1 MVAEAGARMGE
12 KSASWTWHFDR
23 PPADIWP
30 LLADTAR
37 VNEAAKL
44 PKHAITEI
52 PQPDGSIKFFG
63 RVKMG
68 PFDLKWREKPVNWVA
83 EQWFE
88 HCRYFDSGPLKS
100 LCAQFSLEP
109 SGEGAVGHYRLSAEP
124 ANLIGRLILA
134 TGFFPSSAKTFGRL
148 AEEANAFA
156 KGDSA
161 SLFSYAAPQPKPEV
175 MARVARLVKEIEATP
190 NGHGLAQRLAD
201 LVLHAQEAD
210 LWHIRPLKLAHDW
223 DRPALEVI
231 ELCLQAVRA
240 GLLELRWDLLCPRC
254 RVAKAWSGGLDRLP
268 DGAHC
273 NSCNIDYGRDFSK
286 NVEASFRPAEAIR
299 PMESGEYCLM
309 GPMST
314 PHIKLQVAL
323 DPGETREIK
332 AQLSF
337 GPYRLRTLEAGP
349 ECDIESGIAGFP
361 TVILEDDAV
370 TAGAPAPRG
379 TIRLE
384 NRSRRPLT
392 AIVESRAWVADALTA
407 DRVTA
412 LQAFRD
418 LFSEDVLRPGDEVSI
433 GRVTLLFS
441 DLRGSTA
448 LYQKIGDATAY
459 HLVRDHFAFMARTI
473 RDHQGAIVKTIG
485 DAVMAAFARPEDG
498 LQAAVAIQR
507 QVAAFNRDHPVGDGP
522 GERSDA
528 IAIKLGLHQGPC
540 IVVTLNDRLDYF
552 GSTVNLAARLQGQSK
567 GGDVVLSR
575 EIAED
580 PAVAP
585 ILDRLAGEGVPAD
598 RDQAALK
605 GFAEP
610 LGFRRL
616 NFSE

>member
-1 MVAEAGARMGE
+1 MGE
-12 KSASWTWHFDR
+12 KTATWTWHFER

-30 LLADTAR
+30 LMADTAR
-37 VNEAAKL
+37 FNEAAKI

-52 PQPDGSIKFFG
+52 PQPDGSVKYFG

-109 SGEGAVGHYRLSAEP
+109 EGEGAVGHYRLTAAP

-134 TGFFPSSAKTFGRL
+134 TGFFRSSAKTFGRL
-148 AEEANAFA
+148 AHEANAFA
-156 KGDSA
+156 KGETAVPFRYD
-161 SLFSYAAPQPKPEV
+161 APSPKPEV
-175 MARVARLVKEIEATP
+175 AARVARLVQEIDASP
-190 NGHGLAQRLAD
+190 NGHGLARKLAD
-201 LVLHAQEAD
+201 LVLHAQEVD

-223 DRPALEVI
+223 GRPAIAVI
-231 ELCLQAVRA
+231 ELCLQAVRT

-268 DGAHC
+268 NGAHC
-273 NSCNIDYGRDFSK
+273 SSCNIDYGRDFSK

-299 PMESGEYCLM
+299 PMESGEYCLW
-309 GPMST
+309 GPIST

-337 GPYRLRTLEAGP
+337 GPYRLRTLEVGP
-349 ECDIESGIAGFP
+349 ECDIDAGIEGFP
-361 TVILEDDAV
+361 TFILEADDV
-370 TAGAPAPRG
+370 KAGTPAKRG
-379 TIRLE
+379 TILIE
-384 NRSRRPLT
+384 NRSQRTLT

-459 HLVRDHFAFMARTI
+459 HLVRDHFAFLAQAI
-473 RDHQGAIVKTIG
+473 RDNQGAIVKTIG

-498 LQAAVAIQR
+498 LRAAVAIQR
-507 QVAAFNRDHPVGDGP
+507 QVAAFNRKHPVGDGT
-522 GERSDA
+522 DA
-528 IAIKLGLHQGPC
+528 VAIKLGLHQGPC

-552 GSTVNLAARLQGQSK
+552 GSTVNLAARLQGQSR
-567 GGDVVLSR
+567 GGDIVLSR

-585 ILDRLAGEGVPAD
+585 ILATLALEGIPAEL
-598 RDQAALK
+598 DQAALK
-605 GFAEP
+605 GFAQP
-610 LGFRRL
+610 LAFRRL
-616 NFSE
+616 NFPG

>member
-1 MVAEAGARMGE
+1 LGE

-37 VNEAAKL
+37 VNEAANL

-52 PQPDGSIKFFG
+52 PQPDGSVQFFG

-68 PFDLKWREKPVNWVA
+68 PFDLKWREKPVNWVSD
-83 EQWFE
+83 QWFE
-88 HCRYFDSGPLKS
+88 HCRTFESGPLKS

-109 SGEGAVGHYRLSAEP
+109 NGEGALGHYRISAEP

-148 AEEANAFA
+148 AQEANAFA
-156 KGDSA
+156 KGDSPA
-161 SLFSYAAPQPKPEV
+161 LFSYAAPQPKPEV
-175 MARVARLVKEIEATP
+175 VARVARLVKEIDASP
-190 NGHGLAQRLAD
+190 NGHGLAQKLAD
-201 LVLHAQEAD
+201 LVLHAQEVD
-210 LWHIRPLKLAHDW
+210 LWHIRPLKLAREW
-223 DRPALEVI
+223 DRPAVQVI

-273 NSCNIDYGRDFSK
+273 GSCNIDYGRDFSK

-309 GPMST
+309 GPLST

-323 DPGETREIK
+323 DPAETREIK

-349 ECDIESGIAGFP
+349 ECDIEVGIDGFP
-361 TVILEDDAV
+361 TMILEDQDV
-370 TAGAPAPRG
+370 KAGPPAKLG

-384 NRSRRPLT
+384 NRSPRLLT

-459 HLVRDHFAFMARTI
+459 HLVRDHFAFLAQTI

-498 LQAAVAIQR
+498 LAAAVAIQR
-507 QVAAFNRDHPVGDGP
+507 QVAAFNRDHPLGPSDKDG
-522 GERSDA
+522 RDDA
-528 IAIKLGLHQGPC
+528 IAIKLGLHEGPC
-540 IVVTLNDRLDYF
+540 IVVTMNDRLDYF

-567 GGDVVLSR
+567 GGDIVLSL

-580 PAVAP
+580 PAVAA
-585 ILDRLAGEGVPAD
+585 ILGGLEGEGVPAQP
-598 RDQAALK
+598 DQAALK

-610 LGFRRL
+610 LAFRRL
-616 NFSE
+616 IFPG

>member
-1 MVAEAGARMGE
+1 LGE

-37 VNEAAKL
+37 VNEAANI
-44 PKHAITEI
+44 PKHVITEF
-52 PQPDGSIKFFG
+52 PQPDGSVQFFG
-63 RVKMG
+63 RAKMG
-68 PFDLKWREKPVNWVA
+68 PFDLKWREKPVNWVS

-88 HCRYFDSGPLKS
+88 HCRSFESGPLKS
-100 LCAQFSLEP
+100 LCAQLSLQP
-109 SGEGAVGHYRLSAEP
+109 SGTGTVGHYRITAEP
-124 ANLIGRLILA
+124 ANLIGRFILA
-134 TGFFPSSAKTFGRL
+134 TGFFPSSGKTFGRL
-148 AEEANAFA
+148 AQEANTFA
-156 KGDSA
+156 NGQSA
-161 SLFSYAAPQPKPEV
+161 ALFSYDAPAPKPAV
-175 MARVARLVKEIEATP
+175 TARVARLVKEIDASP
-190 NGHGLAQRLAD
+190 NGHGLAQQLAD
-201 LVLHAQEAD
+201 LVLGAQEVD

-223 DRPALEVI
+223 NRPAIEVI
-231 ELCLQAVRA
+231 ELCLQSVRA

-273 NSCNIDYGRDFSK
+273 GSCNIDYGRDFSK

-349 ECDIESGIAGFP
+349 ECDIDAGIAGFP
-361 TVILEDDAV
+361 TMLLEADAV
-370 TAGAPAPRG
+370 SAGPPAPRG
-379 TIRLE
+379 MIRIE
-384 NRSRRPLT
+384 NRSGRVLT

-448 LYQKIGDATAY
+448 LYQRIGDATAY
-459 HLVRDHFAFMARTI
+459 HLVRDHFAFLAQTI

-498 LQAAVAIQR
+498 LAAAVAIQR
-507 QVAAFNRDHPVGDGP
+507 QVSTFNREHPMGNRGD
-522 GERSDA
+522 A
-528 IAIKLGLHQGPC
+528 VAIKLGLHQGPC

-552 GSTVNLAARLQGQSK
+552 GSTVNLAARLQGQSQ
-567 GGDVVLSR
+567 GGDIVLSR

-585 ILDRLAGEGVPAD
+585 ILARLAEEGVPAE

-610 LGFRRL
+610 LAFRRL
-616 NFSE
+616 NFPE

>member
-1 MVAEAGARMGE
+1 LGE

-23 PPADIWP
+23 PPAEIWP

-37 VNEAAKL
+37 VNEAANI

-52 PQPDGSIKFFG
+52 PQADGSVQFFG

-68 PFDLKWREKPVNWVA
+68 PFDLKWREKPVNWVSD
-83 EQWFE
+83 QWFE
-88 HCRYFDSGPLKS
+88 HCRYFESGPLKS
-100 LCAQFSLEP
+100 LCAQFSVEP
-109 SGEGAVGHYRLSAEP
+109 NGEGALGHYRISAEP
-124 ANLIGRLILA
+124 ANLIGRIILA
-134 TGFFPSSAKTFGRL
+134 TGFFSSSAKTFGRL

-156 KGDSA
+156 KGDTPA
-161 SLFSYAAPQPKPEV
+161 LFSYAAPQPKPAV
-175 MARVARLVKEIEATP
+175 VARVARLVKEIEATP
-190 NGHGLAQRLAD
+190 NGHGLAQKLAD
-201 LVLHAQEAD
+201 LVLHAQEVD
-210 LWHIRPLKLAHDW
+210 LWHIRPLKLAHEW
-223 DRPALEVI
+223 NRPPVQVI

-273 NSCNIDYGRDFSK
+273 GSCNIDYGRDFSK
-286 NVEASFRPAEAIR
+286 NVEASFRPAAAIR

-309 GPMST
+309 GPLST

-332 AQLSF
+332 AQFSF

-349 ECDIESGIAGFP
+349 ECDIEAGIEGFP
-361 TVILEDDAV
+361 AVILEADEV
-370 TAGAPAPRG
+370 TAGPPAPRG
-379 TIRLE
+379 MIRLE
-384 NRSRRPLT
+384 NRSPRLLT
-392 AIVESRAWVADALTA
+392 AIVESRAWVAEALTA

-459 HLVRDHFAFMARTI
+459 HLVRDHFAFLAQTI

-498 LQAAVAIQR
+498 LAAAVAIQR
-507 QVAAFNRDHPVGDGP
+507 QVAAFNRDHPLRDKAGGR
-522 GERSDA
+522 EDA
-528 IAIKLGLHQGPC
+528 VAIKLGLHQGPC
-540 IVVTLNDRLDYF
+540 IVVTMNDRLDYF
-552 GSTVNLAARLQGQSK
+552 GSTVNLAARLQGQSR
-567 GGDVVLSR
+567 GGDIVLSR

-580 PAVAP
+580 PAVLP
-585 ILDRLAGEGVPAD
+585 ILGSLAAEGVPAQP
-598 RDQAALK
+598 DQAALK

-610 LGFRRL
+610 LAFRRL
-616 NFSE
+616 VFPQ

>member
-1 MVAEAGARMGE
+1 VGE
-12 KSASWTWHFDR
+12 QTATWTWSFDR

-30 LLADTAR
+30 LMADTAR
-37 VNEAAKL
+37 FNEAAKL
-44 PKHAITEI
+44 PKHTITDVT
-52 PQPDGSIKFFG
+52 QPDGSVKYFG

-68 PFDLKWREKPVNWVA
+68 PFDLRWREKPVNWVA

-109 SGEGAVGHYRLSAEP
+109 QGEGSVGHYRLSAEP

-134 TGFFPSSAKTFGRL
+134 TGFFSSSAKTFGRL
-148 AEEANAFA
+148 AQEANEFA
-156 KGDSA
+156 KGETATPFGFD
-161 SLFSYAAPQPKPEV
+161 APQPKPEV
-175 MARVARLVKEIEATP
+175 TARVARLVKEIEASP
-190 NGHGLAQRLAD
+190 NGHGLAQKLAD
-201 LVLHAQEAD
+201 LVLNAQEVD

-223 DRPALEVI
+223 NRPAIEVI
-231 ELCLQAVRA
+231 ELCLQAVRT

-273 NSCNIDYGRDFSK
+273 SSCNIDYGRDFSK

-299 PMESGEYCLM
+299 VLESGEYCLW
-309 GPMST
+309 GPVST
-314 PHIKLQVAL
+314 PHIKLQIAL
-323 DPGETREIK
+323 DPGESREIK
-332 AQLSF
+332 AQLSL
-337 GPYRLRTLEAGP
+337 GPYRLRTLEVGP
-349 ECDIESGIAGFP
+349 ECDIDVGIDGFP
-361 TVILEDDAV
+361 TFILEADDV
-370 TAGAPAPRG
+370 KAGPPAKRG
-379 TIRLE
+379 TIRIE
-384 NRSRRPLT
+384 NRSPRTLT

-459 HLVRDHFAFMARTI
+459 HLVRDHFAFLAQTI
-473 RDHQGAIVKTIG
+473 RDSQGAIVKTIG

-522 GERSDA
+522 DGGDA
-528 IAIKLGLHQGPC
+528 VAIKLGLHQGPC

-552 GSTVNLAARLQGQSK
+552 GSTVNLAARLQGQSR
-567 GGDVVLSR
+567 GGDIVLSR

-585 ILDRLAGEGVPAD
+585 ILVKLAAEGVPAET
-598 RDQAALK
+598 DQAALK

-610 LGFRRL
+610 LAFRRL
-616 NFSE
+616 NFPP